1 MTGSNYSHPDAAILK
16 EIRDLTGRISDK
28 RTQGLLRSAIDAV
41 ELNPQPLPPKVHQL
55 LQAVVDTL
63 NPQPLPP

>member
-16 EIRDLTGRISDK
+16 EIRDLTGRIGDK

-41 ELNPQPLPPKVHQL
+41 ELNPQPLPPKALQL